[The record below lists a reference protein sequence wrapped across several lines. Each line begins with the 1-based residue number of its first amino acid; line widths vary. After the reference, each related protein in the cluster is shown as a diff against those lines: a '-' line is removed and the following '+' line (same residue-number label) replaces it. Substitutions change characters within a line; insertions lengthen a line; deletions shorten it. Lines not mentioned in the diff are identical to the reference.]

1 MRILL
6 LIGLVL
12 VFAVGCSS
20 ESEVQEGPVPDIS
33 PSVTATAVAASISP
47 AVSTP
52 EIAVATLTSTP
63 APIPTGNQAATQA
76 LTPTPDSAAELRTSA
91 PLQTPVIAS
100 ALSTTPLRP
109 LDLQLAFPN
118 LEPLDRLV
126 GLTSVHD
133 GTNRLFLVSQPG
145 LIVWLDNRP
154 DVDGVTEYLDIRDK
168 VNDVGNE
175 EGLLG
180 LVFDPHFDENRHFY
194 VYYSVS
200 SPRRSV
206 ISRFTEEPET
216 GVADPASEHIL
227 MEVRQPFQ
235 NHNGGHLAFGQDGFL
250 YIGLGDGGSAGD
262 PQENAQNLDTLLG
275 SILRIDVA
283 AIDGSGN
290 YGIPTD
296 NPFVD
301 VQGSRTEIWAY
312 GFRNPWRYSF
322 DSATGD
328 LWVADVGQNE
338 YEEVNLVRYGLNY
351 GWSIKEG
358 DHCYDSRGGC
368 DEAGLESPVAE
379 YGRDFGCSITGGYVY
394 RGKRLPSLYGAYVY
408 GDFCSGRLWALRH
421 DGDKVVESIA
431 LADTTLNISS
441 FGVDDDEELYVLS
454 LDGRMLKFV
463 PGFAN

>member
-1 MRILL
+1 M
-6 LIGLVL
+6 
-12 VFAVGCSS
+12 
-20 ESEVQEGPVPDIS
+20 
-33 PSVTATAVAASISP
+33 
-47 AVSTP
+47 
-52 EIAVATLTSTP
+52 
-63 APIPTGNQAATQA
+63 
-76 LTPTPDSAAELRTSA
+76 
-91 PLQTPVIAS
+91 
-100 ALSTTPLRP
+100 PLRP

-145 LIVWLDNRP
+145 LIAWLDNRP

-180 LVFDPHFDENRHFY
+180 LVFDPHFDESRHFY
-194 VYYSVS
+194 VYYSAS

-275 SILRIDVA
+275 SILRIDVS

-296 NPFVD
+296 NPFID

-312 GFRNPWRYSF
+312 GFRNP
-322 DSATGD
+322 
-328 LWVADVGQNE
+328 
-338 YEEVNLVRYGLNY
+338 
-351 GWSIKEG
+351 
-358 DHCYDSRGGC
+358 
-368 DEAGLESPVAE
+368 
-379 YGRDFGCSITGGYVY
+379 
-394 RGKRLPSLYGAYVY
+394 
-408 GDFCSGRLWALRH
+408 
-421 DGDKVVESIA
+421 
-431 LADTTLNISS
+431 
-441 FGVDDDEELYVLS
+441 
-454 LDGRMLKFV
+454 
-463 PGFAN
+463 